1 MNVAGNPAEGVA
13 PDVADKVDILN
24 LCIKYYCYVV
34 QARFHLMMSFLLSNK
49 IVNNHDLRDVV
60 DVDEDGGI
68 VVDDYLRTSDHDIF
82 AGGLRYGKPTE
93 Y

>member
-1 MNVAGNPAEGVA
+1 
-13 PDVADKVDILN
+13 
-24 LCIKYYCYVV
+24 
-34 QARFHLMMSFLLSNK
+34 MMSFLLSNK

-82 AGGLRYGKPTE
+82 AGGLRYRKPTE